1 MKIQYKIGAIALAV
15 VAMSSCE
22 MHDPYDDV
30 LEVGQPLP
38 TVAWELG
45 GTVATAGDSVAF
57 RGQYY
62 TEKGKTPDH
71 SEVWALISKTES
83 GEATL
88 KLSSSLSYT
97 KSFGLSDTIRA
108 DQKIAEY
115 PHSMAEFD
123 GYEYVLNAKFPTSQ
137 TLKTLS
143 WGNTS
148 EWEEDRF
155 TSFFPKGFREEFTEH
170 VIGELVKDAYYNDLR
185 HVYIN
190 YDFKPE
196 QFQAV
201 IGQHAELDAAI
212 LNTLVL
218 TDMGEKSDIWFANTE
233 KVVKKYYKT
242 VDAEGNIV
250 YNEVDLDFSDPEITV
265 YDVYE
270 SSPWVFCRYDDD
282 QGKIITSVRPEYISF
297 FKDLIT
303 LIPFTDWIYNT
314 VDKNYSVS
322 FTREYKMG
330 VTFKVY
336 DTDGNVGYTTDV
348 KEVSLN

>member
-83 GEATL
+83 GEVTL

-155 TSFFPKGFREEFTEH
+155 TSFFPKGQIGRAH
-170 VIGELVKDAYYNDLR
+170 V
-185 HVYIN
+185 
-190 YDFKPE
+190 
-196 QFQAV
+196 
-201 IGQHAELDAAI
+201 
-212 LNTLVL
+212 
-218 TDMGEKSDIWFANTE
+218 
-233 KVVKKYYKT
+233 
-242 VDAEGNIV
+242 
-250 YNEVDLDFSDPEITV
+250 
-265 YDVYE
+265 
-270 SSPWVFCRYDDD
+270 
-282 QGKIITSVRPEYISF
+282 
-297 FKDLIT
+297 
-303 LIPFTDWIYNT
+303 
-314 VDKNYSVS
+314 
-322 FTREYKMG
+322 
-330 VTFKVY
+330 
-336 DTDGNVGYTTDV
+336 
-348 KEVSLN
+348 